1 MKEGLAYGKYIGKNI
16 VRLNNGDEI
25 TVDKDGWLGD
35 TVCISIVLAG
45 IPFGYVIAGRWREID
60 PDQALKKAS
69 QAQTDLV
76 IPIEINASNITI
88 VAGDLVTTTGYTTQ
102 LQAYGKPYD
111 NLIQSTPCNGMET
124 DFGFLDPDTG
134 LPFPDFIILSSNLW
148 MYDTT
153 NPWTVYRPILGVDYN
168 ESPFAGTVNFVA
180 APAGTVSII
189 ASLRRLVT
197 FV

>member
-76 IPIEINASNITI
+76 IPIEINADNINT
-88 VAGDLVTTTGYTTQ
+88 VGGDLVTTTGYVNQ
-102 LQAYGKPYD
+102 LHAYGQPFN
-111 NLIQSTPCNGMET
+111 NLISTPAPNGAIL
-124 DFGFLDPDTG
+124 DFGFIDPLTS
-134 LPFPDFIILSSNLW
+134 LPITDFLNLSSCLYY
-148 MYDTT
+148 YDTAA
-153 NPWTVYRPILGVDYN
+153 PGTVYRPILGTDYTEN
-168 ESPFAGTVNFVA
+168 PFT
-180 APAGTVSII
+180 GTVSFTVAPNTGILI
-189 ASLRRLVT
+189 ADLRRLIT
-197 FV
+197 LI